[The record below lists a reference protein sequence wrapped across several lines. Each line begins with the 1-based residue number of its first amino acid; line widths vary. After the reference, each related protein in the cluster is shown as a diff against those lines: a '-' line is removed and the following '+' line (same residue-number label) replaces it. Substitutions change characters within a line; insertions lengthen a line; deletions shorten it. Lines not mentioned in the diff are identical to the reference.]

1 MDWDP
6 TGNHLAVIFSETN
19 YVAVFTVTLDPVL
32 QLNPSFLVAGTP
44 DEYPCL
50 IAFQKNFHEGA
61 CLAIGWSS
69 GRLQYFPII
78 YSDLANS
85 DRVKKNVYYN

>member
-1 MDWDP
+1 ML
-6 TGNHLAVIFSETN
+6 GN
-19 YVAVFTVTLDPVL
+19 D
-32 QLNPSFLVAGTP
+32 LNLLYHACIRCLSSFLVAGTP
-44 DEYPCL
+44 DEYPCV
-50 IAFQKNFHEGA
+50 IAFQRNFKRGA

-85 DRVKKNVYYN
+85 ESVKKNVYYN